1 MRSDLKLKSERPAI
15 PMRSVLTV
23 PVIVQRFLDKAPSSG
38 ADVIVLDL
46 EDSVPPAEKAAA
58 RLAAAKALP
67 GLPRG
72 RFAVYS
78 RINALTTGL
87 LEDDLL
93 AIVQPGLDGII
104 LSKTNSREMVER
116 MDHYLSLLERDRG
129 IPYGAVAVAPLIET
143 AEGIANCY
151 DICRASPR
159 VSAAVFGAEDFAT
172 DMGIGRTRDGHEV
185 LWARTQV
192 AIACHAAGITAI
204 DTPDP
209 DYTDEPYLEREMYFA
224 RSLGYRGKLVIHP
237 TQVAIANRVFCPSAE
252 EIAEARIVVEEFERE
267 GLAKGRAAISAGG
280 KMIDTPIYWRAKNL
294 LAWAEAAE

>member
-1 MRSDLKLKSERPAI
+1 MKSERPAI

-78 RINALTTGL
+78 RVNALTTGL

-93 AIVQPGLDGII
+93 AIVQPGLNGII

-116 MDHYLSLLERDRG
+116 VDHYLSLLERDRG
-129 IPYGAVAVAPLIET
+129 MPDGAVAIAPLIET

-159 VSAAVFGAEDFAT
+159 VSGAVFGAEDFAT

-185 LWARTQV
+185 LWARNQV
-192 AIACHAAGITAI
+192 AIACHAAGIVAI

-224 RSLGYRGKLVIHP
+224 RSLGYRGKLIIHP
-237 TQVAIANRVFCPSAE
+237 TQVAIANRVFQPSAE

-294 LAWAEAAE
+294 LAWAEAGES

>member
-1 MRSDLKLKSERPAI
+1 
-15 PMRSVLTV
+15 MRSVLTV

-78 RINALTTGL
+78 RVNALTTGL

-93 AIVQPGLDGII
+93 AIVQPGLNGII

-116 MDHYLSLLERDRG
+116 VDHYLSLLERDRG
-129 IPYGAVAVAPLIET
+129 MPDGAVAIAPLIET

-159 VSAAVFGAEDFAT
+159 VSGAVFGAEDFAT

-185 LWARTQV
+185 LWARNQV
-192 AIACHAAGITAI
+192 AIACHAAGIVAI

-224 RSLGYRGKLVIHP
+224 RSLGYRGKLIIHP
-237 TQVAIANRVFCPSAE
+237 TQVAIANRVFQPSAE

-294 LAWAEAAE
+294 LAWAEAGES

>member
-1 MRSDLKLKSERPAI
+1 VKSERPAI

-78 RINALTTGL
+78 RVNALTTGL

-93 AIVQPGLDGII
+93 AIVQPGLNGII

-116 MDHYLSLLERDRG
+116 VDHYLSLLERDRG
-129 IPYGAVAVAPLIET
+129 MPDGAVAIAPLIET

-159 VSAAVFGAEDFAT
+159 VSGAVFGAEDFAT

-185 LWARTQV
+185 LWARNQV
-192 AIACHAAGITAI
+192 AIACHAAGIVAI

-224 RSLGYRGKLVIHP
+224 RSLGYRGKLIIHP
-237 TQVAIANRVFCPSAE
+237 TQVAIANRVFQPSAE

-294 LAWAEAAE
+294 LAWAEAGES

>member
-1 MRSDLKLKSERPAI
+1 
-15 PMRSVLTV
+15 MRSVLTV

-67 GLPRG
+67 DLRLD

-104 LSKTNSREMVER
+104 LSKTNSREMVKR
-116 MDHYLSLLERDRG
+116 VDHYLSLLERDRG
-129 IPYGAVAVAPLIET
+129 MPDGAVAIAPLLET

-159 VSAAVFGAEDFAT
+159 VSGAVFGAEDFAT

-185 LWARTQV
+185 LWARNQV

-224 RSLGYRGKLVIHP
+224 RSLGYRGKLIIHP
-237 TQVAIANRVFCPSAE
+237 TQVAIANRVFQPSAE

-294 LAWAEAAE
+294 LAWAEAGES